1 MIIIL
6 TNYIIVFEAV
16 DNLSVSHFMHE
27 GSFEADTLDL
37 VHRILFMV
45 SRPTKLSHNC
55 LSQDLIV
62 LCVCPLSMPINDRL
76 GVIEAAKAYQREQQR
91 LRTESRLAQ
100 LGQDQREL
108 EFREVLTLF
117 AFIWVLGIVLFFA
130 RLYLGPSV

>member
-1 MIIIL
+1 
-6 TNYIIVFEAV
+6 
-16 DNLSVSHFMHE
+16 MHE

-55 LSQDLIV
+55 LSQDLTV
-62 LCVCPLSMPINDRL
+62 LCVCSLSMPINDRL

-100 LGQDQREL
+100 LGRDQREL
-108 EFREVLTLF
+108 ELREVLILLS
-117 AFIWVLGIVLFFA
+117 FIWVIGIVLFYA
-130 RLYLGPSV
+130 RLYLGPSN